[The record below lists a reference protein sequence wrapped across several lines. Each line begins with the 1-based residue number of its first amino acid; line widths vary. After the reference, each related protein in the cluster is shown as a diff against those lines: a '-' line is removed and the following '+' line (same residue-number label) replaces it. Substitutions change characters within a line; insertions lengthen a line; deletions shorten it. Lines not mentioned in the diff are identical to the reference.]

1 MVFLIGFLLDS
12 FGKLIKTLDKL
23 CGEKKKKAHR
33 CIICHLVL
41 GVGAQPLLKGIV
53 RLENFCSRA
62 CIFLFIAN

>member
-23 CGEKKKKAHR
+23 CGKKKKAHT

-41 GVGAQPLLKGIV
+41 VVDAQPLLKGIV
-53 RLENFCSRA
+53 RLENFCSQA